1 MKMISVC
8 TDTSPILCSMFHGFS
23 TDIFAHT
30 WDIENTGNNIS
41 TMQSLFKY
49 TDDVRLT
56 NTVRRSFHADIRER
70 GNDLAIRPVY

>member
-1 MKMISVC
+1 MKMNSVC

-23 TDIFAHT
+23 TDIFAQT

-56 NTVRRSFHADIRER
+56 NTVRGSFHADIRER
-70 GNDLAIRPVY
+70 CNDLAIRPVY